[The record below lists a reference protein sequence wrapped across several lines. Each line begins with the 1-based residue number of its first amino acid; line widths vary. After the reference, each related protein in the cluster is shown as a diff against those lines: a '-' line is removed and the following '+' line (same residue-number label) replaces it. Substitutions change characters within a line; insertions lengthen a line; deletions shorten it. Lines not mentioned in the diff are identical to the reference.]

1 MIGGGYHAATGIT
14 LYPVTAPA
22 LIIVGSMM
30 MANVTR
36 IDWRDYTESIPAFLT
51 IMIMPVTF
59 SITEGIS
66 FGFISYTL
74 LKLFSGRG
82 REVSKLVYI
91 FSFLFIIRYAF
102 LR

>member
-1 MIGGGYHAATGIT
+1 
-14 LYPVTAPA
+14 
-22 LIIVGSMM
+22 MM
-30 MANVTR
+30 MVNVIR
-36 IDWRDYTESIPAFLT
+36 INWKDYTESIPAFLT

-66 FGFISYTL
+66 FGFISYSL

-82 REVSKLVYI
+82 KEVSKLVYI
-91 FSFLFIIRYAF
+91 FSLLFIIRYAF